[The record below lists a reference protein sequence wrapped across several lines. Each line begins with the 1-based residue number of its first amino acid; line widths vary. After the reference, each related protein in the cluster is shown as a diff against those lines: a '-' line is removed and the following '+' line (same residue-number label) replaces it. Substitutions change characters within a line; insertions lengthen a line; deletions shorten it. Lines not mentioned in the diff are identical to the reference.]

1 MKKGH
6 DVKEML
12 NNINEDTKNKRDYL
26 VDMKGINITEN
37 NVYSYPDLE
46 VDHLSKGK
54 FNLTDHS
61 LNQLCGKL
69 EIGTQYLR
77 KCLPVS
83 QQLVAHNL
91 NFWINK
97 SKDKELMLRTYEV
110 DQVYGSQDTTLKEA
124 RALCS
129 NRYKRID
136 NDVVANHSLNKLMD
150 LGLDIK
156 YAHYDRDTLNITA
169 VNQKLEG
176 EVYKGDVV
184 QSGIT
189 ITNSEI
195 GSGSLI
201 IQPFIYRLV
210 CTNGMVAP
218 RYLNRFYSRHVG
230 KIVIDTTKDDQ
241 YVTIIDKM
249 QKQIDLVN
257 SEDVWTESFQG
268 LLQSRKQK
276 VNSHQ
281 IVELAKRHGVTES
294 ERADIFGRLNHYVG
308 DTFTTSKYELANA
321 ITNLGN
327 DEDRSNSRARFF
339 QELGGLIVFAHN
351 PMAVR
356 V

>member
-6 DVKEML
+6 DVRQVVQQINKDVKSKKDYIVTL
-12 NNINEDTKNKRDYL
+12 NA
-26 VDMKGINITEN
+26 
-37 NVYSYPDLE
+37 LE
-46 VDHLSKGK
+46 VTTSNNTYPNLEFTDAPDQYS
-54 FNLTDHS
+54 LTDHS
-61 LNQLCGKL
+61 MNQLCGKL

-83 QQLVAHNL
+83 QELVAHNL
-91 NFWINK
+91 NFWIKNTK
-97 SKDKELMLRTYEV
+97 SKELMVRTIER
-110 DQVYGSQDTTLKEA
+110 DSDELPNIA
-124 RALCS
+124 RAVCS

-136 NDVVANHSLNKLMD
+136 NDVVVTHSLNKLMD

-156 YAHYDRDTLNITA
+156 YSYYDRDTLNIAA
-169 VNQKLEG
+169 VNPKLEG
-176 EVYKGDVV
+176 EVAKGDVV
-184 QSGIT
+184 QSGVT

-218 RYLNRFYSRHVG
+218 RYLNRFYSKHVG
-230 KIVIDTTKDDQ
+230 KIIIDPSQDDQ
-241 YVTIIDKM
+241 YITIIDKM

-257 SEDVWTESFQG
+257 DNEVWKESFQK
-268 LLQSRKQK
+268 LKDSTKQTI
-276 VNSHQ
+276 NSHQ
-281 IVELAKRHGVTES
+281 IVELAKKQGVTES
-294 ERADIFGRLNHYVG
+294 ERAQIFERLNHYVG
-308 DTFTTSKYELANA
+308 DTFTTTKYDLANA

-327 DEDRSNSRARFF
+327 DEEKSDQRSRFF

-351 PMAVR
+351 PMVAR

>member
-6 DVKEML
+6 DVRQVVQQINKDVKSKKDYIVTL
-12 NNINEDTKNKRDYL
+12 NA
-26 VDMKGINITEN
+26 
-37 NVYSYPDLE
+37 LE
-46 VDHLSKGK
+46 VTTSNNTYPNLEFTDAPDQYS
-54 FNLTDHS
+54 LTDHS
-61 LNQLCGKL
+61 MNQLCGKL

-83 QQLVAHNL
+83 QELVAHNL
-91 NFWINK
+91 NFWIKNTK
-97 SKDKELMLRTYEV
+97 SKELMVRTIERDSDELPNV
-110 DQVYGSQDTTLKEA
+110 A
-124 RALCS
+124 RAVCS

-241 YVTIIDKM
+241 YITIIDKM

-268 LLQSRKQK
+268 LLNSRKQK
-276 VNSHQ
+276 INSHQ
-281 IVELAKRHGVTES
+281 IVQLAKRHGVTES
-294 ERADIFGRLNHYVG
+294 ERADIFARLNKYVG

-321 ITNLGN
+321 VTNMGN
-327 DEDRSNSRARFF
+327 DENRSDSRARFF

-351 PMAVR
+351 PAQISI
-356 V
+356 

>member
-12 NNINEDTKNKRDYL
+12 NNINEDKNNKKDYL
-26 VDMKGINITEN
+26 VDMKSIKVETN
-37 NVYSYPDLE
+37 NLVYPSIS
-46 VDHLSKGK
+46 VDHGENKHLLRDRE
-54 FNLTDHS
+54 FVLTDHS

-83 QQLVAHNL
+83 QELVAHNL
-91 NFWINK
+91 NFWINN
-97 SKDKELMLRTYEV
+97 SKDKELMLRTY
-110 DQVYGSQDTTLKEA
+110 DMAPIDEA

-156 YAHYDRDTLNITA
+156 YSHYDRDTLNITA
-169 VNQKLEG
+169 VNPKLEG
-176 EVYKGDVV
+176 EVTKGDVV
-184 QSGIT
+184 QSGVT

-195 GSGSLI
+195 GSGSLM

-230 KIVIDTTKDDQ
+230 KIVIDPSNDDQ

-249 QKQIDLVN
+249 QKQIDLISSN
-257 SEDVWTESFQG
+257 DVWNESFNG
-268 LLQSRKQK
+268 LVKATKESI
-276 VNSHQ
+276 NSHQ
-281 IVELAKRHGVTES
+281 IVELAKKQGVTES
-294 ERADIFGRLNHYVG
+294 ERAQIFERLNHYVG
-308 DTFTTSKYELANA
+308 DTFTTTKYDLANA

-327 DEDRSNSRARFF
+327 DEEKSDQRSRFF
-339 QELGGLIVFAHN
+339 QELGGLIIFAHN

>member
-6 DVKEML
+6 DIRNVVQQINKDVKSKKDYIVTL
-12 NNINEDTKNKRDYL
+12 NA
-26 VDMKGINITEN
+26 
-37 NVYSYPDLE
+37 LE
-46 VDHLSKGK
+46 VTTSNNTYPNLEFTDAPDQYS
-54 FNLTDHS
+54 LTDHS
-61 LNQLCGKL
+61 MNQLCGKL

-83 QQLVAHNL
+83 QELVAHNL
-91 NFWINK
+91 NFWIKNTK
-97 SKDKELMLRTYEV
+97 SKELMVRTIERDSDELPNV
-110 DQVYGSQDTTLKEA
+110 A
-124 RALCS
+124 RAVCS

-230 KIVIDTTKDDQ
+230 KIVIDPSQDDQ
-241 YVTIIDKM
+241 YITIIDKM

-268 LLQSRKQK
+268 LLNSRKQK
-276 VNSHQ
+276 INSHQ
-281 IVELAKRHGVTES
+281 IVQLAKRHGVTES
-294 ERADIFGRLNHYVG
+294 ERADIFARLNKYVG

-321 ITNLGN
+321 VTNMGN
-327 DEDRSNSRARFF
+327 DEDRSDSRARFF

-351 PMAVR
+351 PAQISI
-356 V
+356 

>member
-6 DVKEML
+6 DIRNVVQQINNDVKSKKDYIVTL
-12 NNINEDTKNKRDYL
+12 NA
-26 VDMKGINITEN
+26 
-37 NVYSYPDLE
+37 LE
-46 VDHLSKGK
+46 VTTSNNTYPNLEFTDAPDQYS
-54 FNLTDHS
+54 LTDHS
-61 LNQLCGKL
+61 MNQLCGKL

-83 QQLVAHNL
+83 QELVAHNL
-91 NFWINK
+91 NFWIKNTK
-97 SKDKELMLRTYEV
+97 SKELMVRTIERDSDELPNV
-110 DQVYGSQDTTLKEA
+110 A
-124 RALCS
+124 RAVCS

-230 KIVIDTTKDDQ
+230 KIVIDPSQDDQ
-241 YVTIIDKM
+241 YITIIDKM

-268 LLQSRKQK
+268 LLNSRKQK
-276 VNSHQ
+276 INSHQ
-281 IVELAKRHGVTES
+281 IVQLAKRHGVTES
-294 ERADIFGRLNHYVG
+294 ERADIFARLNKYVG

-321 ITNLGN
+321 VTNMGN
-327 DEDRSNSRARFF
+327 DEDRSDSRARFF

-351 PMAVR
+351 PAQISI
-356 V
+356 

>member
-6 DVKEML
+6 DIRKML
-12 NNINEDTKNKRDYL
+12 NNINEDKNNKKDYL
-26 VDMKGINITEN
+26 VDIKSIKVETNTMNGDAVSPF
-37 NVYSYPDLE
+37 VYPSIS
-46 VDHLSKGK
+46 VDHLQDRE
-54 FNLTDHS
+54 FVLTDHS

-83 QQLVAHNL
+83 QELVAHNL
-91 NFWINK
+91 NFWINN
-97 SKDKELMLRTYEV
+97 SKDKELMLRTY
-110 DQVYGSQDTTLKEA
+110 DMAPIDEA
-124 RALCS
+124 RAICS

-156 YAHYDRDTLNITA
+156 YSYYDRDTLNITA
-169 VNQKLEG
+169 VNPKLEG
-176 EVYKGDVV
+176 EVAKGDVV
-184 QSGIT
+184 QSGVT

-230 KIVIDTTKDDQ
+230 KIVIDPSNDDQ

-249 QKQIDLVN
+249 QKQIDLISSN
-257 SEDVWTESFQG
+257 DVWNESFEG
-268 LLQSRKQK
+268 LVKATKQSI
-276 VNSHQ
+276 NSHQ
-281 IVELAKRHGVTES
+281 IVELAKRHGVSES
-294 ERADIFGRLNHYVG
+294 ERAQIFERLNHYVG
-308 DTFTTSKYELANA
+308 DTFTTTKYDLANA
-321 ITNLGN
+321 VTNIAN
-327 DEDRSNSRARFF
+327 DEEKSNERARKL
-339 QELGGLIVFAHN
+339 QELGGLIIFAHN
-351 PMAVR
+351 PMQIR
-356 V
+356 I

>member
-1 MKKGH
+1 VQQINN
-6 DVKEML
+6 DVKSKKDYIVTL
-12 NNINEDTKNKRDYL
+12 NA
-26 VDMKGINITEN
+26 
-37 NVYSYPDLE
+37 LE
-46 VDHLSKGK
+46 VTTSNNTYPNLEFTDAPDQYS
-54 FNLTDHS
+54 LTDHS
-61 LNQLCGKL
+61 MNQLCGKL

-83 QQLVAHNL
+83 QELVAHNL
-91 NFWINK
+91 NFWINN
-97 SKDKELMLRTYEV
+97 SKEKELMLRTY
-110 DQVYGSQDTTLKEA
+110 DTAPINEA

-241 YVTIIDKM
+241 YITIIDKM

-268 LLQSRKQK
+268 LLNSRKQK

-281 IVELAKRHGVTES
+281 IVQLAKRHGVTES
-294 ERADIFGRLNHYVG
+294 ERADIFARLNKYVG

-321 ITNLGN
+321 VTNMGN
-327 DEDRSNSRARFF
+327 DENRSDSRARFF

-351 PMAVR
+351 PAQISI
-356 V
+356 

>member
-6 DVKEML
+6 DVKYML
-12 NNINEDTKNKRDYL
+12 KRINDDRSKKSDYL
-26 VDMKGINITEN
+26 VDIKSIQVKTNAFSFPSI
-37 NVYSYPDLE
+37 S
-46 VDHLSKGK
+46 VDHLQDKE
-54 FNLTDHS
+54 FVLEDHS

-83 QQLVAHNL
+83 QELVTHNL
-91 NFWINK
+91 NFWINN
-97 SKDKELMLRTYEV
+97 SKEKELMLRTYV
-110 DQVYGSQDTTLKEA
+110 DINDDIVA

-156 YAHYDRDTLNITA
+156 YSHYDRDTLNITA
-169 VNQKLEG
+169 VNPKLEG
-176 EVYKGDVV
+176 EVTKGDVV
-184 QSGIT
+184 QSGVT

-230 KIVIDTTKDDQ
+230 KIVIDPSNDDQ

-249 QKQIDLVN
+249 QKQIDLISSN
-257 SEDVWTESFQG
+257 DVWNESFDG
-268 LLQSRKQK
+268 LVKATKQSI
-276 VNSHQ
+276 NSHQ
-281 IVELAKRHGVTES
+281 IVELAKRHGVSES
-294 ERADIFGRLNHYVG
+294 ERAQIFERLNHYVG
-308 DTFTTSKYELANA
+308 DTFTTTKYDLANA
-321 ITNLGN
+321 VTNIAN
-327 DEDRSNSRARFF
+327 DEEKSNERARKL
-339 QELGGLIVFAHN
+339 QELGDLIIFAHN
-351 PMAVR
+351 PMQIR
-356 V
+356 I

>member
-12 NNINEDTKNKRDYL
+12 NSINEDTKNKRDYL
-26 VDMKGINITEN
+26 VDMKSIKVETNTMNGDAVSPF
-37 NVYSYPDLE
+37 VYPSIS
-46 VDHLSKGK
+46 VDHLTTGSYV
-54 FNLTDHS
+54 LTDHS

-83 QQLVAHNL
+83 QELVAHNL
-91 NFWINK
+91 NFWINN
-97 SKDKELMLRTYEV
+97 SKKKELMLRTY
-110 DQVYGSQDTTLKEA
+110 DTAPINEA
-124 RALCS
+124 RAICS

-156 YAHYDRDTLNITA
+156 YSHYDRDTLNITA

-230 KIVIDTTKDDQ
+230 KIVIDASNDDQ
-241 YVTIIDKM
+241 YITIIDKM

-257 SEDVWTESFQG
+257 SEDVWRESFQG
-268 LLQSRKQK
+268 LLNSRKQK
-276 VNSHQ
+276 INSHQ
-281 IVELAKRHGVTES
+281 IVQLAKRHGVTES
-294 ERADIFGRLNHYVG
+294 ERADIFARLNKYVG

-321 ITNLGN
+321 VTNMGN
-327 DEDRSNSRARFF
+327 DEHRSDSRARFF

-351 PMAVR
+351 PAQISI
-356 V
+356 

>member
-26 VDMKGINITEN
+26 VDMKSIKVETN
-37 NVYSYPDLE
+37 NFVYPSIS
-46 VDHLSKGK
+46 VDHGENKHLLRDRE
-54 FNLTDHS
+54 FVLTDHS

-83 QQLVAHNL
+83 QELVAHNL
-91 NFWINK
+91 NFWINN
-97 SKDKELMLRTYEV
+97 SKDKELMLRTYDMEPV
-110 DQVYGSQDTTLKEA
+110 NEA

-129 NRYKRID
+129 NRYKRLD
-136 NDVVANHSLNKLMD
+136 NDMVANHSLNKLMD

-156 YAHYDRDTLNITA
+156 YSHYDRDTLNITA
-169 VNQKLEG
+169 VNPKLEG
-176 EVYKGDVV
+176 EVTKGDVV
-184 QSGIT
+184 QSGVT

-195 GSGSLI
+195 GSGSLM

-218 RYLNRFYSRHVG
+218 RYLNRFYSKHVG
-230 KIVIDTTKDDQ
+230 KIIIDLSKDDQ
-241 YVTIIDKM
+241 WVTIINKM
-249 QKQIDLVN
+249 QKQIDLISSN
-257 SEDVWTESFQG
+257 DVWNESFNG
-268 LLQSRKQK
+268 LVKATKESI
-276 VNSHQ
+276 NSHQ
-281 IVELAKRHGVTES
+281 IVELAKKHGVTES
-294 ERADIFGRLNHYVG
+294 ERAQIFERLNHYVG
-308 DTFTTSKYELANA
+308 DTFTTTKYDLANA

-327 DEDRSNSRARFF
+327 DEEKSDQRARFF

-351 PMAVR
+351 PMVAR
-356 V
+356 L

>member
-12 NNINEDTKNKRDYL
+12 NNINEDKNNKKDYL
-26 VDMKGINITEN
+26 VDMRGIKVDTN
-37 NVYSYPDLE
+37 NFVYPSIS
-46 VDHLSKGK
+46 VDHLQDRE
-54 FNLTDHS
+54 FILTDHS

-83 QQLVAHNL
+83 QELVAHNL
-91 NFWINK
+91 NFWINN
-97 SKDKELMLRTYEV
+97 SEKDKELMLRTY
-110 DQVYGSQDTTLKEA
+110 DTAPIDEA
-124 RALCS
+124 RAICS

-156 YAHYDRDTLNITA
+156 YSYYDRDTLNITA
-169 VNQKLEG
+169 VNPKLEG
-176 EVYKGDVV
+176 EVAKGDVV
-184 QSGIT
+184 QSGVT

-230 KIVIDTTKDDQ
+230 KIVIDPSNDDQ

-249 QKQIDLVN
+249 QKQIDLISSN
-257 SEDVWTESFQG
+257 DVWNESFEG
-268 LLQSRKQK
+268 LVKATKQSI
-276 VNSHQ
+276 NSHQ
-281 IVELAKRHGVTES
+281 IVELAKRHGVSES
-294 ERADIFGRLNHYVG
+294 ERAQIFERLNHYVG
-308 DTFTTSKYELANA
+308 DTFTTTKYDLANA
-321 ITNLGN
+321 VTNIAN
-327 DEDRSNSRARFF
+327 DEEKSNERARKL
-339 QELGGLIVFAHN
+339 QELGGLIIFAHN
-351 PMAVR
+351 PMQIR
-356 V
+356 I

>member
-26 VDMKGINITEN
+26 VDMKSIKVETNTEN
-37 NVYSYPDLE
+37 GDAVSPFVYPSIS
-46 VDHLSKGK
+46 VDHLTTGSYV
-54 FNLTDHS
+54 LTDHS

-83 QQLVAHNL
+83 QELVAHNL
-91 NFWINK
+91 NFWINN
-97 SKDKELMLRTYEV
+97 SKEKELMLRTY
-110 DQVYGSQDTTLKEA
+110 DTAPINEA

-156 YAHYDRDTLNITA
+156 YSYYDRDTLNITA

>member
-26 VDMKGINITEN
+26 VDMKSIKVETNTMNGDAVSPF
-37 NVYSYPDLE
+37 VYPSIS
-46 VDHLSKGK
+46 VDHLTTGSYV
-54 FNLTDHS
+54 LTDHS

-83 QQLVAHNL
+83 QELVAHNL
-91 NFWINK
+91 NFWINN
-97 SKDKELMLRTYEV
+97 SKKKELMLRTY
-110 DQVYGSQDTTLKEA
+110 DTAPINEA
-124 RALCS
+124 RAICS

-156 YAHYDRDTLNITA
+156 YSHYDRDTLNITA

-230 KIVIDTTKDDQ
+230 KIVIDASNDDQ
-241 YVTIIDKM
+241 YITIIDKM

-257 SEDVWTESFQG
+257 SEDVWRESFQG
-268 LLQSRKQK
+268 LLNSRKQK
-276 VNSHQ
+276 INSHQ
-281 IVELAKRHGVTES
+281 IVQLAKRHGVTES
-294 ERADIFGRLNHYVG
+294 ERADIFARLNNM
-308 DTFTTSKYELANA
+308 LA
-321 ITNLGN
+321 ILLQHQSMNLLM
-327 DEDRSNSRARFF
+327 
-339 QELGGLIVFAHN
+339 Q
-351 PMAVR
+351 
-356 V
+356 